1 MISRL
6 FIFIVILLFVVGSK
20 ELNGQQINHFKTDK
34 LDLIYFGERYS
45 YLLPHVVGTYENAM
59 AFHAMFWSYKNF
71 TANVLLNDFED
82 FGHASALV
90 MPFSQVQMGIE
101 PYSFAFS
108 IIPSNERFQWLFN
121 HEATHIVLADKAN
134 SQDLCFRKMLFGKVR
149 RSEEKPLSAVWSYLT
164 TPRWYSPRWYQEG
177 IACFME
183 TWMSGGLGRALGPYD
198 EMYFRS
204 IVSEKARIY
213 SVVGLETEGTSIDF
227 QVGANAYLY
236 GTRFVTY
243 LSYQYGIDK
252 LKAFYMRTDDSKAF
266 YAKQF
271 KQVYNRPLT
280 NVWNEWIGWET
291 DFQKENIEK
300 IKGYPLTK
308 FNAIT
313 PKPLGGVSNY
323 GYNPATRKIYAAIN
337 SPGSISQIAEIDQK
351 SGVIRKVATL
361 DSPLM
366 YYCTDL
372 AYNPDDEKLYISEQN
387 GKRRNLVEVDVHSG
401 KKRVLN
407 PITRTGCLVFNRT
420 DKCLWGVRND
430 NGYNTIV
437 KIPQPYNV
445 VIPVFTA
452 PLGKTFFDLAISN
465 KGDRLSASLSGL
477 KGEQSLILFEIK
489 DLDQGEN
496 KFRTI
501 YSLNDNTLT
510 QFKFSSDD
518 QNLIGA
524 SYYTGVSNI
533 WRLNIDKPEFELL
546 SNVETGMFMPLQL
559 NTDSLL
565 VLKFHR
571 DGMVPGTIPLNVIK
585 DSNTIDYL
593 GNQVHNKYPEV
604 ENWALAPT
612 ASGKEAASPVIK
624 EGYYPISQ
632 MRLANAY
639 PDIAGFKKTA
649 VIGYR
654 FNWRDPMGVSN
665 IDLFLATSPW
675 SNYNEKQKIHLTF
688 DWTYFNWHLN
698 ADYNKTHFYDLFGPT
713 LRSRSGYTLGI
724 NYKKENAQKMPF
736 KSFYNFGISTYGDLA
751 VLPGYQ
757 NIASPIRN
765 MQVVNGSYGLSKL
778 RKTLGAVVDEKGY
791 SWDINSSGSLAKGE
805 FYPSMI
811 SNQAIGF
818 LVPAMR
824 NTSFWIRNSVGQ
836 SMGNRQSSLSYFYFG
851 GFRNNYI
858 DWQPSEQY
866 RQALAFPGAEIDE
879 ISAYNYLKTM
889 GELNLKPI
897 RLRNVGASWLYPTF
911 VKSSVFTTHMMTNF
925 DKQTETSH
933 LFNAGAQ
940 VDIQLVLFSYL
951 KTTWSFGY
959 ARKYENHKKEKEQF
973 MISLKLLGD

>member
-1 MISRL
+1 MTTRL
-6 FIFIVILLFVVGSK
+6 LAFMVIFLFVFGSK
-20 ELNGQQINHFKTDK
+20 ELRGQGINHYKTDK
-34 LDLIYFGERYS
+34 LDLIYIGKRYS
-45 YLLPHVVGTYENAM
+45 YLLPHVSGTYENAR
-59 AFHAMFWSYKNF
+59 AFHAKFWNYKDS
-71 TANVLLNDFED
+71 TTSVLLNDFED
-82 FGHASALV
+82 FGHAGALV
-90 MPFSQVQMGIE
+90 MPFSQIQMGIE

-108 IIPSNERFQWLFN
+108 IVPSNERFQWLFN
-121 HEATHIVLADKAN
+121 HEFTHIVMADKAN
-134 SQDLCFRKMLFGKVR
+134 KQDLFFRKMLFGKVR

-183 TWMSGGLGRALGPYD
+183 TWMSGGMGRALGPYD

-204 IVSEKARIY
+204 IVNENAHIY

-227 QVGANAYLY
+227 QVGTNSYLY

-243 LSYQYGIDK
+243 LSSQYGVDK
-252 LKAFYMRTDDSKAF
+252 LKAFYTRTDDSKAS

-271 KQVYNRPLT
+271 KQVYNRSLS
-280 NVWNEWIGWET
+280 NVWDEWIGWET

-308 FNAIT
+308 FKAIT
-313 PKPLGGVSNY
+313 PRPIGGVSNY
-323 GYNPATRKIYAAIN
+323 GYNPSTRKIYAAIN

-351 SGVIRKVATL
+351 SGVIRKIATL

-372 AYNPDDEKLYISEQN
+372 AYNPDDEKIYISEQN

-407 PITRTGCLVFNRT
+407 PMTRTGSLVFNRA

-437 KIPQPYNV
+437 KIPKPYTEV
-445 VIPVFTA
+445 VPIYTA

-477 KGEQSLILFEIK
+477 KGEQSLILFELK
-489 DLDQGEN
+489 DLDQGHN
-496 KFRTI
+496 NFRTI
-501 YSLNDNTLT
+501 YELSDNTLT
-510 QFKFSSDD
+510 QFKFSADD
-518 QNLIGA
+518 QFLIGA

-546 SNVETGMFMPLQL
+546 SNVETGMFMPLQM
-559 NTDSLL
+559 NADSLL
-565 VLKFHR
+565 VLKFNR
-571 DGMVPGTIPLNVIK
+571 DGMVPGTIPINVIK
-585 DSNTIDYL
+585 DANTIEYQ
-593 GNQVHNKYPEV
+593 GNLVHQKYPEV
-604 ENWALAPT
+604 ENWALTPT
-612 ASGKEAASPVIK
+612 ASVKKVGSSVLE
-624 EGYYPISQ
+624 EGYSPIRQ

-639 PDIAGFKKTA
+639 PDIAGYKKSVA
-649 VIGYR
+649 IGYR
-654 FNWRDPMGVSN
+654 LNWRDPMAVSN

-675 SNYNEKQKIHLTF
+675 SDYKEKQKIHVAF
-688 DWTYFNWHLN
+688 EWTYFNWHLK

-713 LRSRSGYTLGI
+713 LRSRSGYSVGI
-724 NYKKENAQKMPF
+724 NYKRDKAQKLPF
-736 KSFYNFGISTYGDLA
+736 KSFYNLGISTYGDIE

-765 MQVVNGSYGLSKL
+765 LQVVNGSYGLSKL

-805 FYPSMI
+805 FYPSLI
-811 SNQAIGF
+811 SNQSIGF
-818 LVPAMR
+818 LVPVMR
-824 NTSFWIRNSVGQ
+824 NTSFWIRNSIGQ

-851 GFRNNYI
+851 GFRNNFI

-866 RQALAFPGAEIDE
+866 RLTHAFPGAEIDE
-879 ISAYNYLKTM
+879 IDAYNFVKTM

-925 DKQTETSH
+925 DKKAETSH
-933 LFNAGAQ
+933 LFNVGAQ

-951 KTTWSFGY
+951 KTTWSLGY
-959 ARKYENHKKEKEQF
+959 ARKYENHKENKEQF